1 MQYKVPFV
9 NYPLQYKNIKK
20 EVDAAITRVLSRGD
34 LILCSDVEK
43 FEKNMVSFLD
53 VKYAVGVNSCTDGLI
68 FSLRAADIGKGDEVI
83 TVAHTFIAT
92 IEAIVHSGA
101 KPVLVDIGEDY
112 NMDVDKLKAVITN
125 KTKAIIPVHFN
136 GRVCNMKKLMAVA
149 KKHNLIV
156 IEDAAQAL
164 GATFNGMKAGSFG
177 LSSCFSFYPA
187 KLLGAFGDAGVVCTN
202 NKTLAKKIRLLRDH
216 CRETKNKLVCYG
228 FTSRLDNLQAA
239 VLNVKF
245 KYLPSWIKRRR
256 KLATIYHQGLSNI
269 NEIFLPPSPQL
280 KGRFFD
286 VYQNYVIRAQ
296 KRNKLALFLKEKSIE
311 TIISNPIPIHHQ
323 KPLKL
328 SHFNLPNTEQF
339 AKDVIS
345 LPLIPELNESQI
357 KYVIKSIHAFY
368 G

>member
-1 MQYKVPFV
+1 MRYKVPFV
-9 NYPLQYKNIKK
+9 NYPLQYKNLKK
-20 EVDAAITRVLSRGD
+20 EIDTTITRALSRGD
-34 LILCSDVEK
+34 LILRSDVEK
-43 FEKNMVSFLD
+43 FEKNTASFLG
-53 VKYAVGVNSCTDGLI
+53 VKYAVGVNSCTDSLI
-68 FSLRAADIGKGDEVI
+68 FSLRAAGIGKGDEVI
-83 TVAHTFIAT
+83 TVAHTFVAT
-92 IEAIVHSGA
+92 IEAIIHCGA
-101 KPVLVDIGEDY
+101 RPILVDVGDDY
-112 NMDVDKLKAVITN
+112 NMDMDKLKAVITN

-136 GRVCNMKKLMAVA
+136 GRVCDMKKLMTIA
-149 KKHNLIV
+149 KKHNLIL

-164 GATFNGMKAGSFG
+164 GAKFDGKKAGSFG

-187 KLLGAFGDAGVVCTN
+187 KLLGALGDAGIVCTN
-202 NKTLAKKIRLLRDH
+202 NKILAKKIRLLRDH
-216 CRETKNKLVCYG
+216 GRETKNKLVCYG

-256 KLATIYHQGLSNI
+256 KLAAIYHQGLSNI
-269 NEIFLPPSPQL
+269 NKIFLPPPPQS

-286 VYQNYVIRAQ
+286 VYQNYVIKAR
-296 KRNKLALFLKEKSIE
+296 KRDKLALFLKEKSIE

-323 KPLKL
+323 KSLKL

-339 AKDVIS
+339 AKEVIS

-357 KYVIKSIHAFY
+357 KYVIKSIHTFY